1 VTEAAFVGRVLKP
14 AIFLAALVPA
24 GLLVYAA
31 VHDDLG
37 ANPIEAIT
45 LTTGRWALRFLLLTL
60 AITPFRR
67 LTKWHA
73 VIRIR
78 RMVGL
83 FAFFYASLHV
93 LTYVVLD
100 HFFDWQSMV
109 DDVVKRRFITA
120 GFLAFVLMAPLAVT
134 STTGWVRRLGG
145 KRWQMLHR
153 LIYVSAACA
162 IVHFLWKVKVITA
175 DPLRYV
181 AVLAVLLAFR
191 VWWRYR
197 RQPSTFSPPSR
208 GIPIV
213 PRD

>member
-31 VHDDLG
+31 VNDDLG
-37 ANPIEAIT
+37 ANPIEAMT

-60 AITPFRR
+60 AVTPLRR

-73 VIRIR
+73 VIRLR
-78 RMVGL
+78 RMLGL
-83 FAFFYASLHV
+83 FAFFYGSLHV
-93 LTYVVLD
+93 LIYVVLD
-100 HFFDWQSMV
+100 HFFDWRSML

-120 GFLAFVLMAPLAVT
+120 GFVAFVLMAPLAVT

-145 KRWQMLHR
+145 KRWQQLHR

-162 IVHFLWKVKVITA
+162 LVHFLWKVKVITA
-175 DPLRYV
+175 DPLRYA
-181 AVLAVLLAFR
+181 AVLGVLLAFR
-191 VWWRYR
+191 AWWWYR
-197 RQPSTFSPPSR
+197 RRRSLA
-208 GIPIV
+208 
-213 PRD
+213 